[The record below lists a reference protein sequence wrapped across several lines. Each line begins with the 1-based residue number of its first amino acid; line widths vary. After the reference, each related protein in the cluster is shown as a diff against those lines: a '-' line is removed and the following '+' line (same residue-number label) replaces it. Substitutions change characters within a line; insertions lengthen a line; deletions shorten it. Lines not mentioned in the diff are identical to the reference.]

1 MTLPISCAC
10 CGPGKDIHREEG
22 KTLSLWV
29 SSCMTEKNRTRKEK
43 GFRSFYAEIFL
54 FFFFFTYTAVCMFF
68 EREKKRETELK
79 IFGFRN
85 DSGPDVVP
93 AAEIHL

>member
-10 CGPGKDIHREEG
+10 CGPGKDIHREKG

-29 SSCMTEKNRTRKEK
+29 KER
-43 GFRSFYAEIFL
+43 GFRCFYAAFTL
-54 FFFFFTYTAVCMFF
+54 KYFFFFFTYTAICIFL
-68 EREKKRETELK
+68 REKKRELK